1 MAVELLSPVT
11 GSSLA
16 RMGVASPPTMVA
28 SAWLGF
34 TVPLDS
40 DSAVVSE
47 AFAASVASN
56 TGVCSAAGAGVS
68 STVFG
73 TSDMVRGIRR
83 RYGEGC
89 SEDSVMENLHEVEL
103 VDGR

>member
-16 RMGVASPPTMVA
+16 RMGVASPPTIVA

-34 TVPLDS
+34 TVPVGS
-40 DSAVVSE
+40 DSAAVSE

-56 TGVCSAAGAGVS
+56 TGVCSTAGAGVS
-68 STVFG
+68 STAFG

-83 RYGEGC
+83 YYGEGC
-89 SEDSVMENLHEVEL
+89 AEEPMMENLHEVK
-103 VDGR
+103 VVGGR

>member
-34 TVPLDS
+34 TVPLGS

-56 TGVCSAAGAGVS
+56 TGVCSAAGADVS

-83 RYGEGC
+83 LYGEVC
-89 SEDSVMENLHEVEL
+89 VRKVMMENLREVEL
-103 VDGR
+103 VGGR